1 MKKLIVIPARYGST
15 RLPGKPL
22 VMIAGKTMLQRVYE
36 LAKNATADMDQ
47 VDVLVAT
54 DDTRI
59 LDHASEIGANAVMT
73 PENCPTGTDRVYQAV
88 KAAGLSPDVAL
99 NLQGDA
105 PLTPPHFVRQM
116 LDAFTGDDI
125 PDVATPAYQ
134 MTWDQ
139 LDELRIS
146 KQSTPFSGTCAIQGP
161 DGYALWFSKN
171 IIPAI
176 RWEDKI
182 RQDQNLSPVIKH
194 IGLYAY
200 HYPALEKY
208 VALPQSPYEKLEGL
222 EQLRLLENGMRI
234 KLVIIDPKGSPI
246 HGGVD
251 SPEDVI
257 TSEKIILN
265 HKDT

>member
-1 MKKLIVIPARYGST
+1 MRTLIVIPARYGST

-22 VMIAGKTMLQRVYE
+22 AMIAGKTMLQRVYE
-36 LAKNATADMDQ
+36 LAQSSTADFKN

-59 LDHASEIGANAVMT
+59 MDHAAEIGAPAVMT
-73 PENCPTGTDRVYQAV
+73 PESCPTGTDRAFEAV
-88 KAAGLSPDVAL
+88 KASGLSPDVVL

-105 PLTPPHFVRQM
+105 PLTPPHFIRQM
-116 LDAFTGDDI
+116 IRAFDVTPV
-125 PDVATPAYQ
+125 PDVVTPAYQ
-134 MTWDQ
+134 LTWDQ
-139 LDELRIS
+139 LDDMRNS
-146 KQSTPFSGTCAIQGP
+146 KRQTPFSGTSVICGP

-176 RWEDKI
+176 RKEDKL
-182 RQDQNLSPVIKH
+182 RVSDGLSPVIRH

-208 VALPQSPYEKLEGL
+208 VTLDQSRYEQLEGL

-234 KLVIIDPKGSPI
+234 KIEIIDPKGEPI

-251 SPEDVI
+251 SPEDIERV
-257 TSEKIILN
+257 ERVLAAK
-265 HKDT
+265 H